1 MATQSVRDK
10 MRGDQKKQLNVWV
23 PKATATRLKLLSQRT
38 GKAYPGL
45 IADALQA
52 LESSLSGE
60 PAEPEPSPA
69 QPVTSNLSELLPR
82 LAALESRLTAL
93 EVQGIVTP
101 SPEPNPAE
109 MAVSVAVA
117 ASAPGSELSVDDLQD
132 QKPAGVVSTELTAL
146 IAAIPESE
154 FTSLN
159 SDRNRKIIEL
169 HTQGMGTNA
178 ISRQLAGCGITN
190 SAEPSI
196 SYFLKKHRIPA
207 NKPGRAD
214 KK

>member
-1 MATQSVRDK
+1 MCIRD
-10 MRGDQKKQLNVWV
+10 R
-23 PKATATRLKLLSQRT
+23 S
-38 GKAYPGL
+38 
-45 IADALQA
+45 ADD
-52 LESSLSGE
+52 
-60 PAEPEPSPA
+60 
-69 QPVTSNLSELLPR
+69 
-82 LAALESRLTAL
+82 
-93 EVQGIVTP
+93 VQDGNHG
-101 SPEPNPAE
+101 SC
-109 MAVSVAVA
+109 AVSA
-117 ASAPGSELSVDDLQD
+117 EL
-132 QKPAGVVSTELTAL
+132 AAL